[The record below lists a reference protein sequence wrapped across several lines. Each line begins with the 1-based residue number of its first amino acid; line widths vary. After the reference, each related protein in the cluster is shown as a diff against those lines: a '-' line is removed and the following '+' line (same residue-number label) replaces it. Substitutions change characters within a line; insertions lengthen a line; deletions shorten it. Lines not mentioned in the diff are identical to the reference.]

1 MAHLHLA
8 IEPEDVKTGPAPI
21 PFPIVRA
28 SQAAATSA
36 DTTTDAPHD
45 ALLAVEAVSRRME
58 DLARELGCLGYFDE
72 RDDEPTAA

>member
-36 DTTTDAPHD
+36 DTADAPHD
-45 ALLAVEAVSRRME
+45 ALLAVDAVSRRME

-72 RDDEPTAA
+72 RDDDEPTAA